1 MNYGSNIKF
10 DEATTGRIPGKKY
23 RWIASASSLHPDT
36 IFINKHEF
44 WTRQPIRTVIN
55 KITDLIP
62 HETIHNILWCE
73 GLDDNRKYD
82 IVRNRIIHKRNMSKR
97 IKDIYY
103 RCC

>member
-10 DEATTGRIPGKKY
+10 DEATKGKIPGKKY

-36 IFINKHEF
+36 IFINEHEF
-44 WTRQPIRTVIN
+44 WTKQPLHIIIK
-55 KITDLIP
+55 KIVDCIP

-73 GLDDNRKYD
+73 GLDDKRTYD
-82 IVRNRIIHKRNMSKR
+82 IVRNKLLNKRSMSTRIHM
-97 IKDIYY
+97 IYY